1 MTINDPISHFSE
13 ANGDV
18 EPEPSMV
25 LPIPTDGMQLTMDGE
40 KGRAW
45 DAWEKGGLQTDL
57 MDFPFFLALNQWNP
71 HEIPLKKS
79 TSCGFLDGSGVNIVG
94 QGSRDPRETW

>member
-1 MTINDPISHFSE
+1 MTINDPISHFGE

-40 KGRAW
+40 KGRAKG
-45 DAWEKGGLQTDL
+45 EKGGLQ
-57 MDFPFFLALNQWNP
+57 WN
-71 HEIPLKKS
+71 
-79 TSCGFLDGSGVNIVG
+79 
-94 QGSRDPRETW
+94 

>member
-57 MDFPFFLALNQWNP
+57 MDFPLFFGIKP
-71 HEIPLKKS
+71 MESP
-79 TSCGFLDGSGVNIVG
+79 
-94 QGSRDPRETW
+94 

>member
-1 MTINDPISHFSE
+1 MTINDPISPFSE

-40 KGRAW
+40 KGR
-45 DAWEKGGLQTDL
+45 KGRLGKG
-57 MDFPFFLALNQWNP
+57 W
-71 HEIPLKKS
+71 
-79 TSCGFLDGSGVNIVG
+79 TSD
-94 QGSRDPRETW
+94 